1 MSKRPERERPYFH
14 PAVLEFEKFV
24 SDQGKYME
32 FLKEWLNYSW
42 RWARDEKYKLVFRV
56 QAAIIDALR
65 EFLNSRD
72 FTEVLAPII
81 GPVTDPGIRGA
92 KQATVDFY
100 GMEYKVMSS
109 AILYKQYMAASLGKI
124 YFLSPNIRFE
134 PNDSAFTGR
143 HLVEFY
149 QLDLE
154 VYGATYNDV
163 IDLAEDMV
171 VYVIKRVGEEYGKE
185 LETKLN
191 RQLPDFK
198 KPFIRYT
205 HKEAVELVNELGCRN
220 PPNTEIRWE
229 CEKLLSAYH
238 ENPLFIMDY
247 PKGAR
252 GFYDR
257 EDPQRPGILRDFDML
272 YPEGFGEAISGAE
285 REYEPARVIARM
297 REGGED
303 PNKYR
308 WYLMMLR
315 EFYPL
320 QTAGFGIGVER
331 LTRYVCGLR
340 AVWEARPYPKIAGIG
355 PTP

>member
-1 MSKRPERERPYFH
+1 MDKWPEREKPRFH
-14 PAVLEFEKFV
+14 PAVLEFEKMV
-24 SDQGKYME
+24 TDRDGY
-32 FLKEWLNYSW
+32 LKFINEWLSYSW
-42 RWARDEKYKLVFRV
+42 RWARDDKYRLVFRV
-56 QAAIIDALR
+56 QASIVNALR
-65 EFLNSRD
+65 EFLDSQG

-134 PNDSAFTGR
+134 PNDSVFTGR

-154 VYGATYNDV
+154 VYGATYDQV
-163 IDLAEDMV
+163 INLAEDMIIYV
-171 VYVIKRVGEEYGKE
+171 VKYVRDLHGKE
-185 LETKLN
+185 LEDKLN
-191 RQLPDFK
+191 RQLPEFK
-198 KPFIRYT
+198 KPFRRYT
-205 HKEAVELVNELGCRN
+205 HAEAVEIVNKLGCEN
-220 PPNTEIRWE
+220 PKGSEIRWE

-238 ENPLFIMDY
+238 DNPFFIIDY

-257 EDPQRPGILRDFDML
+257 EDPERPGILRDFDML

-285 REYEPARVIARM
+285 REYEPVKVIARM
-297 REGGED
+297 RESGED

-320 QTAGFGIGVER
+320 KTAGFGIGVER
-331 LTRYVCGLR
+331 LTRYICGLR
-340 AVWEARPYPKIAGIG
+340 AVWEARPYPKLAGIG